1 LSVQILFSSIAKQV
15 FQDVNLRCTPFN
27 GPLPNG
33 HLSLHPPQAGSF
45 IAFGYLLIRYAL
57 SASLIPIG
65 MMMIY
70 VMASIAFGRI
80 VSFLYEGITSFSL
93 FAFVGE
99 VSLVVILYL
108 YYRKKKNEISYF

>member
-1 LSVQILFSSIAKQV
+1 VMFAPDLSVV
-15 FQDVNLRCTPFN
+15 PFI
-27 GPLPNG
+27 PSDAPADLY
-33 HLSLHPPQAGSF
+33 SEFRAMFAGSF